1 MKNKQIHIDKEAV
14 ATLSMVKEGLLAP
27 IDKLMNKQEAQEVD
41 QTKMYKGEKFPFSFI
56 LAPNGK
62 TNESIISN
70 AKKGEV
76 FDLVC
81 EKKVMGTLVCEDSF
95 EIDIDE
101 RIKNIYATNN
111 PEHPGVRST
120 YKRLGKYAISGEYN
134 LEFDEIREYKEKCI
148 KAIGATGAKNIS
160 SMVISGKPFH
170 RVHERLIRTAM
181 VKSDLMVIFL
191 LKNYTDEILDYNIR
205 YKTVKYFIDHF
216 LPKNKV
222 VLLPLDHTYIFA
234 GYNELMLDSIVAKNF
249 GCTKI
254 IIGQNHAGLGA
265 YYDHDH
271 LNTIAD
277 TLTSIIDVELMSEF
291 VYCNECTTLV
301 STNTCPHGSHHH
313 IKYHSNS
320 IMELL
325 QMGIMPPAILM
336 RSEISSIILS
346 HLFPE
351 RTKQLA
357 KIHQDLS
364 PSSGLLDDFHST
376 DFYKSLMDLYQTSS
390 LT

>member
-1 MKNKQIHIDKEAV
+1 MKKKQIHIDKEAV
-14 ATLSMVKEGLLAP
+14 ATLAMVKEGLLSP
-27 IDKLMNKQEAQEVD
+27 IDKLMSQSEAIEVD
-41 QTKMYKGEKFPFSFI
+41 KTKKYKGENFPFSFI
-56 LAPNGK
+56 LAPSGK
-62 TNESIISN
+62 TNETTISN
-70 AKKGEV
+70 AKSGEV

-81 EKKVMGTLVCEDSF
+81 DKEIVGEITCDESF
-95 EIDIDE
+95 QIDIDQ

-111 PEHPGVRST
+111 PDHPGVRST
-120 YKRLGKYAISGEYN
+120 YKRLGKFAISGAYSIQ
-134 LEFDEIREYKEKCI
+134 FDPIKQYKDKCL
-148 KAIGATGAKNIS
+148 KAIKDSGAKHVS

-181 VKSDLMVIFL
+181 VKCDLMVIFL
-191 LKNYTDEILDYNIR
+191 LKNYTDEVLNYDVR
-205 YKTVKYFIDHF
+205 YQTVKYFIDHF

-222 VLLPLDHTYIFA
+222 VLVPLDHTYIFA

-249 GCTKI
+249 GCTKL
-254 IIGQNHAGLGA
+254 IIGQTHAGLGA

-277 TLTSIIDVELMSEF
+277 TLTNIDIELMSEF

-301 STNTCPHGSHHH
+301 STKTCPHGSHHH
-313 IKYHSNS
+313 VKYHSDS
-320 IMELL
+320 IMQLL
-325 QMGIMPPAILM
+325 KMGILPPAILM
-336 RSEISSIILS
+336 RTEVSSIILS

-351 RTKQLA
+351 RTKQLSQ
-357 KIHQDLS
+357 IHQDLS
-364 PSSGLLDDFHST
+364 PSSGLLDDFQST

>member
-27 IDKLMNKQEAQEVD
+27 IDKLMNKNEAQEVD
-41 QTKMYKGEKFPFSFI
+41 ATKKYKGENFPFSFI
-56 LAPNGK
+56 LAPSGK
-62 TNESIISN
+62 TNETTIAN
-70 AKKGEV
+70 AKAGEV

-81 EKKVMGTLVCEDSF
+81 EKKIVGQITCEDSF
-95 EIDIDE
+95 KIDIDE

-120 YKRLGKYAISGEYN
+120 YKRLGNYAISGEYTIDF
-134 LEFDEIREYKEKCI
+134 EDIKSYKEKCLN
-148 KAIGATGAKNIS
+148 AIHSSGAKNIS

-191 LKNYTDEILDYNIR
+191 LKNYTDEILNYDIR

-222 VLLPLDHTYIFA
+222 VLVPLDHTYIFA

-249 GCTKI
+249 GCTKL

-277 TLTSIIDVELMSEF
+277 TLTNIEVELMSEF

-325 QMGIMPPAILM
+325 KMGIMPPAILM

-351 RTKQLA
+351 RTQQLA
-357 KIHQDLS
+357 RIHQDLS
-364 PSSGLLDDFHST
+364 PSSGLLDDFEST